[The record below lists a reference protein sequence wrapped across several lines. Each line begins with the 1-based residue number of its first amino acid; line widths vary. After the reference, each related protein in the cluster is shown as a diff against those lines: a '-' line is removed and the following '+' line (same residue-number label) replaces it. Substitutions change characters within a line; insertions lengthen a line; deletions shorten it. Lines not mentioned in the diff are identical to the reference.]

1 MATKVILS
9 NDARNDLDKVFLDLS
24 EYSSKYA
31 QLWADQ
37 FFEYLDILES
47 NPKIGRIVPE
57 IGSDNFREVLV
68 GKYRMLYKV
77 TDNVEIMM
85 LRHSSRPLNS

>member
-1 MATKVILS
+1 VATKVILS